1 MQPEGVNKMDK
12 YQQKDCLESDW
23 KKFRK
28 KVPVWQEAY
37 MQKLTEE
44 YRNILDSDKAPS
56 EKFWALEK
64 SIAQEKQCPG
74 VMADMRRSRMRENI
88 VELLRCGAITRS
100 DLEDF
105 SQELQDEMDLFIKV
119 LDSEP

>member
-1 MQPEGVNKMDK
+1 MDK
-12 YQQKDCLESDW
+12 YQQKGCLESDW

-56 EKFWALEK
+56 EKFWTLEK

-74 VMADMRRSRMRENI
+74 VIADMRRSRMRENI
-88 VELLRCGAITRS
+88 VALLRCGAITRS
-100 DLEDF
+100 DLENF

-119 LDSEP
+119 LGGA

>member
-1 MQPEGVNKMDK
+1 MQPEGQKMDR

>member
-1 MQPEGVNKMDK
+1 MNR
-12 YQQKDCLESDW
+12 YQQIDCLESDW

-28 KVPVWQEAY
+28 KVPRWQEAY

-44 YRNILDSDKAPS
+44 YKSILDSDKAPS

-64 SIAQEKQCPG
+64 SIAQEKRCPG
-74 VMADMRRSRMRENI
+74 VVADMRRSRMRENI
-88 VELLRCGAITRS
+88 AALLQCGAITRS

-105 SQELQDEMDLFIKV
+105 SQELQEEMDLFLKV
-119 LDSEP
+119 LGGER